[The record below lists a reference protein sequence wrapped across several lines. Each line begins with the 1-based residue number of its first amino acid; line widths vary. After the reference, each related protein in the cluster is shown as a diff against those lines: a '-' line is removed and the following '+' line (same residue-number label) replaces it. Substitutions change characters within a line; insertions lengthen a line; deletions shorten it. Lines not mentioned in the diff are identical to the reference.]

1 MQGPPPLAQCLPGDR
16 NSFFSSFLQDSPS
29 SPLVLLDLP
38 KLLLLHH
45 HDLQA
50 QNKRQALL
58 VASPSPIVVCVV
70 SRCISVSPRI
80 QVDFFD
86 NVTAKM
92 KSVVIALCTL
102 AAVTAAQGSA
112 NLAACGQTC
121 ATNMLSADK
130 AEELGCKQNDLR
142 CLCANKNFLYGLR
155 DCSAAICPAEDA
167 RKVVDYGIS
176 ICAGAGV
183 SIQTSGG
190 SSGGASHTGSASGSA
205 TGSATDGESTAA
217 TASASNPTTGT
228 AGSSTGSDQAS
239 GKVSTI
245 LTTFTSDGETVT
257 AGIPTTISSNLS
269 NGGSISVSTF
279 TATVTGSDGSAHL
292 TTGQTTLTVGSGSV
306 TVTASEAT
314 ATGSAILT
322 TVTSGSS
329 TIVKTLTT
337 VHRSTESDTASVTE
351 STTQAESS
359 SDSSSEPTET
369 ETSSS
374 SSASSTST
382 STAAG
387 VPQKTAGPVGIIA
400 AAGLAILML

>member
-1 MQGPPPLAQCLPGDR
+1 
-16 NSFFSSFLQDSPS
+16 
-29 SPLVLLDLP
+29 
-38 KLLLLHH
+38 
-45 HDLQA
+45 
-50 QNKRQALL
+50 
-58 VASPSPIVVCVV
+58 
-70 SRCISVSPRI
+70 
-80 QVDFFD
+80 
-86 NVTAKM
+86 M
-92 KSVVIALCTL
+92 KSVVIALCAL

-130 AEELGCKQNDLR
+130 AEELGCKQNDLK

-217 TASASNPTTGT
+217 TASASNSATET
-228 AGSSTGSDQAS
+228 AGSSTGSEQAS

-245 LTTFTSDGETVT
+245 FTTFTSDGETVT
-257 AGIPTTISSNLS
+257 AGIPTTVSSNLG
-269 NGGSISVSTF
+269 NGGISVSTF

>member
-1 MQGPPPLAQCLPGDR
+1 
-16 NSFFSSFLQDSPS
+16 
-29 SPLVLLDLP
+29 
-38 KLLLLHH
+38 
-45 HDLQA
+45 
-50 QNKRQALL
+50 
-58 VASPSPIVVCVV
+58 
-70 SRCISVSPRI
+70 
-80 QVDFFD
+80 
-86 NVTAKM
+86 M

-102 AAVTAAQGSA
+102 VAVTAAQGSA

-183 SIQTSGG
+183 AIQTSSGG
-190 SSGGASHTGSASGSA
+190 GNGGASHTGSASGSA

-217 TASASNPTTGT
+217 TASASNSATGT

-245 LTTFTSDGETVT
+245 FTTFTSDGETVT
-257 AGIPTTISSNLS
+257 AGIPTTISSNLG
-269 NGGSISVSTF
+269 NGGISVSTF

-292 TTGQTTLTVGSGSV
+292 TTSQTTLTVGSGSV

-387 VPQKTAGPVGIIA
+387 APQKTAGPVGIIA